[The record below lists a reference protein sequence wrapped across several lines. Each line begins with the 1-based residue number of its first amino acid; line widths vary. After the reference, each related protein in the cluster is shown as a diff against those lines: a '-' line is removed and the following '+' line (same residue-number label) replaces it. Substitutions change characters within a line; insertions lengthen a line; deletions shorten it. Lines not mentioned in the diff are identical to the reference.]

1 MMTRV
6 DELSSE
12 DHINMS
18 LVEFLEALARVADNV
33 NFEAQ
38 IRAANTLR
46 KTRRT
51 ETMKLNPAAAAR
63 YSMKKSQ
70 AKERN
75 ANPARRTRYQRKQ
88 EQRTLAHKILIL
100 VQKIAIS
107 AMGKDYADKFLR
119 IRSSEKDLKALE
131 TDESSS
137 EDEAPANFDSFTADE
152 DSDEDR
158 IYEAN
163 LIRP

>member
-12 DHINMS
+12 DHVSMS

-46 KTRRT
+46 RTRRT

-63 YSMKKSQ
+63 YSMKRSQ
-70 AKERN
+70 AKEKSSS
-75 ANPARRTRYQRKQ
+75 PARRARHQSKQ
-88 EQRTLAHKILIL
+88 EQRKLAHKILLL
-100 VQKIAIS
+100 VQKMAIS

-119 IRSSEKDLKALE
+119 IRSSERDLNQLD

-137 EDEAPANFDSFTADE
+137 EDEAPANLDSFTADE

>member
-1 MMTRV
+1 MTRV

-12 DHINMS
+12 DHVNMS
-18 LVEFLEALARVADNV
+18 LVEFLEALARVADKV
-33 NFEAQ
+33 NFEQQ
-38 IRAANTLR
+38 IRAAHTLR
-46 KTRRT
+46 RTRRR

-63 YSMKKSQ
+63 CSMKKSQ
-70 AKERN
+70 VKEKNSSPVRR
-75 ANPARRTRYQRKQ
+75 ARHQRKQ
-88 EQRTLAHKILIL
+88 EQRKLAHKILIL
-100 VQKIAIS
+100 VQKMAIS

-119 IRSSEKDLKALE
+119 IRSSEKDLKQLE

-137 EDEAPANFDSFTADE
+137 EDEAPANLDSFTADE
-152 DSDEDR
+152 DSDVDS